1 MRIRFKIVLLLVLSM
16 VHIFVPCLTAQTVL
30 TVKDAEFRTRWTG
43 KQVDRETTPQYFLP
57 DGGLSEAE
65 TGVTETSEQKAN
77 WMDTIDQMA
86 QNLERRLRFGP
97 LDFQLGINTGWQYSN
112 QNSLGTQTDSSSSTS
127 LFAATNAAATYEREI
142 GMWSVSARYSAG
154 YNYFFNQ
161 DYTAAGQG
169 NQRNPLAMTAGI
181 DIGYNASRLSLNLGA
196 TASSGNGF
204 DIVSGVNNFQ
214 TAISTSLSARYVL
227 TETFSTGAAASI
239 NYSKSSDAQ
248 TAPGQAAQPDSNQLT
263 SSASIFADYL
273 FTPKT
278 NFRFVLSAGQDLQ
291 KLSFNA
297 EQGRRYFDAM
307 LQVTYQIAPKF
318 SIDAG
323 GGLGYVSDQ
332 DIPDP
337 AYTGLRPVY
346 TGGISYTPT
355 EKTYFKANISMQ
367 GADIKPNLSLAA
379 GWNMREKTRLSLSL
393 YQNQGFSSLSPDQ
406 YNITRGVLGT
416 ISQRL
421 IKGFDLSLSGGYEQS
436 SYVGLSKIETTG
448 AVQGP
453 ADYFLSSATLN
464 WRIREWAGWQNSL
477 MVTTGRGENSN
488 LQTTFSSSL
497 NFNF

>member
-1 MRIRFKIVLLLVLSM
+1 MRIRFKVVLLLVLSM

-30 TVKDAEFRTRWTG
+30 TVRDAEFRTRWSG
-43 KQVDRETTPQYFLP
+43 KQVDHENTAQYFLP
-57 DGGLSEAE
+57 DGGLSEAQ
-65 TGVTETSEQKAN
+65 TGEVMPGEQKGN
-77 WMDTIDQMA
+77 WLDSIDQAA
-86 QNLERRLRFGP
+86 QNFERRLRFGP
-97 LDFQLGINTGWQYSN
+97 LDFSLGINTGWQYSN
-112 QNSLGTQTDSSSSTS
+112 QNSLGVRTDSSSSSS
-127 LFAATNAAATYEREI
+127 LYAATNVAATYEREI

-161 DYTAAGQG
+161 DYTSAGQG
-169 NQRNPLAMTAGI
+169 NQRNPLGMTAGL
-181 DIGYNASRLSLNLGA
+181 DISYNATRLSLDLGV

-204 DIVSGVNNFQ
+204 DIVSGANNFQ

-239 NYSKSSDAQ
+239 NYSKYSDAQ
-248 TAPGQAAQPDSNQLT
+248 TAPGQAAQPDSNNLI
-263 SSASIFADYL
+263 SSASVFADYL
-273 FTPKT
+273 LTPKT
-278 NFRFVLSAGQDLQ
+278 NLRFVLSAGQDLQ
-291 KLSFNA
+291 ELSFSTS
-297 EQGRRYFDAM
+297 QGRRYFDAM

-355 EKTYFKANISMQ
+355 EKTYFKANISME

-379 GWNMREKTRLSLSL
+379 GWNVREKTRLSLSL

-406 YNITRGVLGT
+406 YNVTRGVIGT

-436 SYVGLSKIETTG
+436 QYVGLSKNETPG
-448 AVQGP
+448 SVQGP

-464 WRIREWAGWQNSL
+464 WRIREWAAWQNSL
-477 MVTTGRGENSN
+477 MVTTGRGENRN